1 MESVLIGK
9 IINTH
14 GIKGEV
20 KIFPYTDDINNFSY
34 LKTIY
39 LDENLTD
46 KYEIIKNRVSKNVI
60 ISKLKNVDDMN
71 EAEKLKDRY
80 IYVKRDSL
88 QQLEEGTYYIN
99 DILGFCVKTI
109 DNEILGTLNYVFN
122 SGANDV
128 YEVKTKNDKFIY
140 LPAIKDVIK
149 KVDIDKKEIIVKLMD
164 GLL

>member
-128 YEVKTKNDKFIY
+128 YEVKTKNDKSIY

>member
-88 QQLEEGTYYIN
+88 QQLEEDTYYIN

-128 YEVKTKNDKFIY
+128 YEVKTKMINLYICLQLK
-140 LPAIKDVIK
+140 
-149 KVDIDKKEIIVKLMD
+149 M
-164 GLL
+164 LLKS

>member
-88 QQLEEGTYYIN
+88 QQ
-99 DILGFCVKTI
+99 
-109 DNEILGTLNYVFN
+109 
-122 SGANDV
+122 
-128 YEVKTKNDKFIY
+128 
-140 LPAIKDVIK
+140 
-149 KVDIDKKEIIVKLMD
+149 
-164 GLL
+164 